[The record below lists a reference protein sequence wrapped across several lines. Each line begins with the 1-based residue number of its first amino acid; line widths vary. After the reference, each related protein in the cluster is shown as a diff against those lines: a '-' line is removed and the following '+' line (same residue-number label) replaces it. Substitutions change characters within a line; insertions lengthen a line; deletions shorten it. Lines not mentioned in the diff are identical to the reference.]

1 MNIAEKIT
9 EDLLCFHK
17 KGLIDL
23 SRIKPG
29 TDFQNEYYYAHL
41 PLALIDAVFSKGQS
55 YSAAVQVVNNYCDYF
70 KIQRNRP
77 DDFFPETKDQHSVSK
92 FLKNFIYE
100 GEFSFRTEI
109 FKNNEPASSSMYS
122 KSKAMAAF
130 DFADLLQE
138 YGVDYFQ
145 DIEKVM
151 YEKSFAENVIKITG
165 ISDNGLNYFFMLAG
179 SDTASRPVRVTIDF
193 INGLG
198 NDEISR
204 EYSIEI
210 VDEVCS
216 RLKTEFVN
224 ITPRILGFLFWEY
237 MRKTKYDLPN

>member
-9 EDLLCFHK
+9 EDLLCFHE

-23 SRIKPG
+23 SRTKPG
-29 TDFQNEYYYAHL
+29 SDVQNEYYYAHL
-41 PLALIDAVFSKGQS
+41 PLAVIDTVFSQGQA
-55 YSAAVQVVNNYCDYF
+55 YSVTAQVVNNYCDYF

-77 DDFFPETKDQHSVSK
+77 GDFFPETKDQQSVSK

-109 FKNNEPASSSMYS
+109 FKNNEPASASMYS

-138 YGVDYFQ
+138 YGADYFQ
-145 DIEKVM
+145 DIEKII
-151 YEKSFAENVIKITG
+151 YDKSFAENVIKATG
-165 ISDNGLNYFFMLAG
+165 MTDNGLNYFFLLAG
-179 SDTASRPVRVTIDF
+179 SDSAARPVKFTIDF
-193 INGLG
+193 INGLT
-198 NDEISR
+198 NDAVGH

-210 VDEVCS
+210 VNEVCC
-216 RLKTEFVN
+216 RLKTEFEN
-224 ITPRILGFLFWEY
+224 MTPRLLGFLIWEY
-237 MRKTKYDLPN
+237 MRKKKDDLLN